1 MAQSEGFARAVDLL
15 NQLLTELLAKTE
27 PADSQTVTGTVA
39 VTSTTLATQAT
50 AASLLT
56 ELQLKADLTET
67 QPVSAATLPL
77 PAGAATS
84 AAQLVA
90 GHNVTVIA
98 PLPALVAG
106 AANIGDV
113 DVLTL
118 PALVAGTANI
128 GDVDVLT
135 LPALVAGTANIGDVD
150 VLTLP
155 ALVAGTANIGDVDV
169 LTLPALVAGSA
180 NIGDVDVATLPT
192 SGGKTITYVSVNQ
205 GAAGTTEL
213 AAASVGNN
221 HKVVGCILVISL
233 LGTLKFTDG
242 VADRTGPMDLAAN
255 GGFVLSGNM
264 IPYFQTGATNRALT
278 LVTTLGAARGVV
290 AILTEA

>member
-264 IPYFQTGATNRALT
+264 IPYFQTGATNRALN